1 MKSVGFPYYK
11 ALDSS
16 GDILIQGFAPRMA
29 RPSLALLVILF
40 CGNIHEGLNQPL
52 LDKTSME
59 ELMRDMLKRQEEEVV
74 DNSKWW
80 LVEPRKVDSQLVE
93 LMKKKLERKMLKKT
107 WQKYLSGEPNILQRM
122 TKRWYN
128 NKNNRMTMRWYNINN
143 NNNHNN
149 NNNNHSNSNNNQ
161 MTKRWYNNNKNK
173 NNGRMTKRWYKRIS
187 HNNQMATQQD

>member
-16 GDILIQGFAPRMA
+16 GDILIQGFAPQMA
-29 RPSLALLVILF
+29 RPSIALLVILIS
-40 CGNIHEGLNQPL
+40 GNIHEVLNQPL

-59 ELMRDMLKRQEEEVV
+59 KLMRDMLKRQEEEVV

-107 WQKYLSGEPNILQRM
+107 WQKYLSGEPNVLQRM
-122 TKRWYN
+122 
-128 NKNNRMTMRWYNINN
+128 
-143 NNNHNN
+143 
-149 NNNNHSNSNNNQ
+149 
-161 MTKRWYNNNKNK
+161 
-173 NNGRMTKRWYKRIS
+173 
-187 HNNQMATQQD
+187 